1 VVALLIS
8 PIENSQAKNLLK
20 EYSSEPNSEDY
31 LFTDERE

>member
-20 EYSSEPNSEDY
+20 EYSTEPNSEDY
-31 LFTDERE
+31 LFTEDK